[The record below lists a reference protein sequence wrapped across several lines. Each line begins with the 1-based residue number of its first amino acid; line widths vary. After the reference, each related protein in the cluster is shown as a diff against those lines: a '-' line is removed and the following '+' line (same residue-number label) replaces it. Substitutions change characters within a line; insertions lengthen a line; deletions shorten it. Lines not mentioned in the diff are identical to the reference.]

1 MKRTRDMQGPMSEAA
16 MFEETV
22 QPTFEAEVDRVA
34 REAKATED
42 EKIAESGPTGTF
54 TGAGLE
60 AVEKALSKIGPLMG
74 VEVEMDTEYPA
85 QMDTLPL
92 EAVKMLKAVETAV
105 SDAIEEGVLEPE
117 MALDISSI
125 TQDAE
130 LFSLAAEIDMLSK
143 DAEFKRFLKAPK
155 KEVEVSVEVTEEAP
169 EMSDEEIDMMV
180 EEEMPAEDL
189 FASRM

>member
-1 MKRTRDMQGPMSEAA
+1 MKRTREMQGPMSEAA
-16 MFEETV
+16 MFEEAV
-22 QPTFEAEVDRVA
+22 EPTFESEIDRLA
-34 REAKATED
+34 REAKEEED
-42 EKIAESGPTGTF
+42 MKISEAGPVGTF

-74 VEVEMDTEYPA
+74 VEVEIDEEYPA
-85 QMDTLPL
+85 QMETLPI
-92 EAVKMLKAVETAV
+92 EAVKLLKAVETAV
-105 SDAIEEGVLEPE
+105 SDAIKEGVIEPE

-155 KEVEVSVEVTEEAP
+155 KEVEVSVEVTEEMP
-169 EMSDEEIDMMV
+169 EGEMLEEEM
-180 EEEMPAEDL
+180 EEEMPVEDL

>member
-1 MKRTRDMQGPMSEAA
+1 MQKPISEAELFDEA
-16 MFEETV
+16 VE
-22 QPTFEAEVDRVA
+22 PTFEAEIDRVA
-34 REAKATED
+34 REAKEEED
-42 EKIAESGPTGTF
+42 MKVSEAGPVGTF

-85 QMDTLPL
+85 QMETLPI
-92 EAVKMLKAVETAV
+92 EAVKLLKAVETAV
-105 SDAIEEGVLEPE
+105 GDAVAEGVLEPE
-117 MALDISSI
+117 MALDVSSI

-130 LFSLAAEIDMLSK
+130 LFSLAAEIDLLSK

-155 KEVEVSVEVTEEAP
+155 KEVEVSVEVTEEVP
-169 EMSDEEIDMMV
+169 EEIV
-180 EEEMPAEDL
+180 EEEMPVEDL